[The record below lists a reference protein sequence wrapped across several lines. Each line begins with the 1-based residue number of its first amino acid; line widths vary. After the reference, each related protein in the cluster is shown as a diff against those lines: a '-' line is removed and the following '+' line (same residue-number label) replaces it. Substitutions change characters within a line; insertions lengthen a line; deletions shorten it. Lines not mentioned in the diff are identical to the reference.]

1 MIFDASW
8 LDETASLGNPIT
20 YSAVADLCDE
30 LLEELEFRS
39 GLAGRVR
46 EVLLGN
52 LGHDTSLAS
61 VSERLNIGL
70 EHPATPS
77 WVFVLERQYSPCESR
92 ACHIMATPA
101 SANANT
107 DNTASNRRTMAAR

>member
-70 EHPATPS
+70 EYPGTPS
-77 WVFVLERQYSPCESR
+77 WGVRIRAAHSPCESW
-92 ACHIMATPA
+92 ACHIMVTPA
-101 SANANT
+101 NANANT

>member
-61 VSERLNIGL
+61 VSERLNIPDRTLRRRLLQEGTSFRTGKWPN
-70 EHPATPS
+70 E
-77 WVFVLERQYSPCESR
+77 FRSR
-92 ACHIMATPA
+92 SGA
-101 SANANT
+101 
-107 DNTASNRRTMAAR
+107 RRTD